1 MRLRTDD
8 DIYRARLLY
17 LGPPGYTLPIHLPY
31 AQYGVFAVLLA
42 LFVFVRWLFTLQID
56 LFPAIEIALALVATS
71 LIYRNVDQDRPARA
85 VVRTLMTDWRH
96 TRESADENRD
106 RSFNPQSVRI
116 RPQLLERPI
125 SRKLSQEG
133 TVGRSD

>member
-1 MRLRTDD
+1 F
-8 DIYRARLLY
+8 I
-17 LGPPGYTLPIHLPY
+17 
-31 AQYGVFAVLLA
+31 
-42 LFVFVRWLFTLQID
+42 FVRWLFTFQID

-85 VVRTLMTDWRH
+85 GVRTLMTDWRH
-96 TRESADENRD
+96 TRESAEENRD

-125 SRKLSQEG
+125 S
-133 TVGRSD
+133 

>member
-42 LFVFVRWLFTLQID
+42 LFMFVYWLFTGD
-56 LFPAIEIALALVATS
+56 VNLFPSIEISLALVATS
-71 LIYRNVDQDRPARA
+71 LIFRYVDADRPATT
-85 VVRTLMTDWRH
+85 VLRTLLTDWKH
-96 TRESADENRD
+96 TREAGAEKRIPAFST
-106 RSFNPQSVRI
+106 RSI
-116 RPQLLERPI
+116 RLRPTLVETARQEER
-125 SRKLSQEG
+125 L
-133 TVGRSD
+133 